1 MTDDIVYRLRKW
13 PVSANAV
20 RDLMDEAAD
29 EIERMRLEATIR
41 DEPRACP
48 PGGRD
53 PVQQSVLDALD
64 LAQSLLFDISVS
76 VNANGIGKKRDLIA
90 CVRAATFRSADARNT
105 LAAAADALW
114 RECLRQRQIAAMCRQ
129 NGETATD
136 QTATPAPAESLG
148 ATEVADVGGA
158 GVCPY
163 VVGRTTQYCSL
174 TPFTLTDE
182 EREVIKRAIDSQ
194 QRIAAELHSRSWNA
208 AAIDDDCD
216 TLRGLLERLS

>member
-13 PVSANAV
+13 TVSVNAV
-20 RDLMDEAAD
+20 PCGDLMDEAAD

-90 CVRAATFRSADARNT
+90 CVRAATFCSDDARKT
-105 LAAAADALW
+105 LHAAADALW
-114 RECLRQRQIAAMCRQ
+114 RERLRQRQIAATCRP

-136 QTATPAPAESLG
+136 QTAAPAPA
-148 ATEVADVGGA
+148 ADGTDWPTSGA

-182 EREVIKRAIDSQ
+182 ERVAVESAADLID
-194 QRIAAELHSRSWNA
+194 AKTCGDPAVLRS
-208 AAIDDDCD
+208 
-216 TLRGLLERLS
+216 LLERTK

>member
-13 PVSANAV
+13 TVSVNAV
-20 RDLMDEAAD
+20 PCGDLMDEAAD

-41 DEPRACP
+41 DETRACP

-90 CVRAATFRSADARNT
+90 CVRAATFCSDDARKT
-105 LAAAADALW
+105 LHAAADALW
-114 RECLRQRQIAAMCRQ
+114 RERLRQRQIAATCRP

-136 QTATPAPAESLG
+136 QTAAPAPAESLG

-158 GVCPY
+158 GACPY

-182 EREVIKRAIDSQ
+182 EREAIKQAIHIVDWQ
-194 QRIAAELHSRSWNA
+194 QAYFSHAGLGQPLPSA
-208 AAIDDDCD
+208 
-216 TLRGLLERLS
+216 TLRSLLERTK